1 MALNLPPHKNR
12 KNKKLSYVISICQSI
27 KSAHDNVLADD
38 FSAAGRRGRRLEGH
52 HVMRLLVEAVAV
64 IILALPALGPEGI
77 PRQSASG
84 CRRTGLAAGPA
95 VHSPVSILVRV
106 QAQIEEIG
114 GQTKSPSD
122 GPVPTS
128 TTF

>member
-1 MALNLPPHKNR
+1 
-12 KNKKLSYVISICQSI
+12 
-27 KSAHDNVLADD
+27 
-38 FSAAGRRGRRLEGH
+38 
-52 HVMRLLVEAVAV
+52 MRLLVEAVAV

-128 TTF
+128 TTFFLNFEKTQKCSELNLISNDELFKLAGR

>member
-1 MALNLPPHKNR
+1 
-12 KNKKLSYVISICQSI
+12 
-27 KSAHDNVLADD
+27 
-38 FSAAGRRGRRLEGH
+38 
-52 HVMRLLVEAVAV
+52 MRLLVETVAV
-64 IILALPALGPEGI
+64 VVLPLPALGPEGI

-95 VHSPVSILVRV
+95 VDGPVSILVRV

-114 GQTKSPSD
+114 RETKSPSD

-128 TTF
+128 TPFKLKENI

>member
-1 MALNLPPHKNR
+1 
-12 KNKKLSYVISICQSI
+12 
-27 KSAHDNVLADD
+27 
-38 FSAAGRRGRRLEGH
+38 
-52 HVMRLLVEAVAV
+52 MRLLVEAVAV
-64 IILALPALGPEGI
+64 VILALPALGPEGI

-84 CRRTGLAAGPA
+84 CRSRTGLAAGPA
-95 VHSPVSILVRV
+95 VHSPVPILVRV

-128 TTF
+128 TTFFEF